1 MDENKKKERKK
12 VNRNRWEVG
21 GVKIRVFSLSEIG
34 QKKRLVT
41 PMVSDR

>member
-1 MDENKKKERKK
+1 MQGQEKRKR